1 MAIILVVVAALL
13 SAACGKNPAA
23 PTPTASNPA
32 TPAAVTATATRL
44 SFTSDPT
51 SFVGQGQSRT
61 YTLQNATFQPQMGH
75 AGGYL
80 SVVIRSTNPADTSSW
95 SAVMMAP
102 VGRQLSPGTYTAGE
116 VSFDAYWFDF
126 GGGGRGCGSGTTA
139 TFTIHEIVTSGET
152 LQRLRLSFT
161 MYCGG
166 SSKVSGDIVVLADP
180 WR

>member
-1 MAIILVVVAALL
+1 MAIVFVVLVALL
-13 SAACGKNPAA
+13 GAACGKS
-23 PTPTASNPA
+23 PTEPTKSNPA
-32 TPAAVTATATRL
+32 SAAVTATTTRL

-61 YTLQNATFQPQMGH
+61 YTLQNAKFQPLMGH

-80 SVVIRSTNPADTSSW
+80 SVVVTPTDPSDTSRQW

-102 VGRQLSPGTYTAGE
+102 TGRQLSPGTYTAGE
-116 VSFDAYWFDF
+116 VSFESYWFDF

-139 TFTIHEIVTSGET
+139 TYTIHEIVVSGET
-152 LQRLRLSFT
+152 LQRLRTSFT
-161 MYCGG
+161 VYCGG
-166 SSKVSGDIVVLADP
+166 SSKVTGDIVILADP

>member
-1 MAIILVVVAALL
+1 MALVFVVIVALL
-13 SAACGKNPAA
+13 GTACGKSPTEPTKSKPA
-23 PTPTASNPA
+23 
-32 TPAAVTATATRL
+32 PAAVTATTTRL

-51 SFVGQGQSRT
+51 SYVGQGQSRT
-61 YTLQNATFQPQMGH
+61 YTLQNAKFQPLMGQ

-80 SVVIRSTNPADTSSW
+80 SVVVEPTDPSDKSLVW

-116 VSFDAYWFDF
+116 VSFDAYWFNF

-139 TFTIHEIVTSGET
+139 TYTIHEIATSGDT
-152 LQRLRLSFT
+152 LQRLRTSFT
-161 MYCGG
+161 VYCGG
-166 SSKVSGDIVVLADP
+166 SSKITGDIVILADP